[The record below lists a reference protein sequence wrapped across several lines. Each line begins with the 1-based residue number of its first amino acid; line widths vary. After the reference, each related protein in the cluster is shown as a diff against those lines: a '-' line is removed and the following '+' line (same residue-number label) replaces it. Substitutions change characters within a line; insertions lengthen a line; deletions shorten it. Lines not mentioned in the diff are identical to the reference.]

1 MKKGNIDGINVLTH
15 IFSEYDIVVNIN
27 VLLINTSIN
36 NTINDSIII
45 KLNIFFFILNYM
57 RVFEIYR

>member
-45 KLNIFFFILNYM
+45 KLNIFFFIFNYM

>member
-27 VLLINTSIN
+27 VLLINASIN

-45 KLNIFFFILNYM
+45 KLRKNIEVY
-57 RVFEIYR
+57 